1 MKIKMDN
8 FELRVII
15 NCLFKKRNILV
26 KRNEDIE
33 LIDEILEKYLGLLN
47 KCKWLNLMLVE
58 MLVFFC
64 ASKNE
69 RRILDEKNRNIRN

>member
-15 NCLFKKRNILV
+15 NCLFEKRNILV

-47 KCKWLNLMLVE
+47 KCK
-58 MLVFFC
+58 
-64 ASKNE
+64 
-69 RRILDEKNRNIRN
+69 